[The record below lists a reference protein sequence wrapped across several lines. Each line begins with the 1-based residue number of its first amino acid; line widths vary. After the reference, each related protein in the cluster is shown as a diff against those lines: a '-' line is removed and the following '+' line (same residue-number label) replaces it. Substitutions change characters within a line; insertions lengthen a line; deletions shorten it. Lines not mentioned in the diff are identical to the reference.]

1 MDMDFDQEIGEQ
13 RVKRLINRF
22 ARRALIGSACVII
35 ALGTLLISA
44 ATNEQNLR
52 FDGKF
57 NIKLLQKNAQ
67 GVFEVADEVRFDN
80 GFNMKVSGMGRDSNV
95 NFDLRWSG
103 VSAKG
108 RRVNLQVAGPA
119 KASFD
124 SNTGLLRVSA
134 LYKGDVDGQPTSL
147 QVDLTTEQVTCP
159 GGSVSG
165 KPVKIN
171 GGVGAVELASCS
183 RVKDAKVIAGK
194 KAAGSGD
201 SPSELFARAMVMGR
215 ISSID

>member
-1 MDMDFDQEIGEQ
+1 MSFNQDISKQQIKQ
-13 RVKRLINRF
+13 PVNRF
-22 ARRALIGSACVII
+22 AKSALIGVALAVI
-35 ALGTLLISA
+35 ALGVFGSIA
-44 ATNEQNLR
+44 ATNDQNLR

-67 GVFEVADEVRFDN
+67 GVFEVADELRFDN
-80 GFNMKVSGMGRDSNV
+80 GFNMKVSGMGRNSSV

-103 VSAKG
+103 ASAKG
-108 RRVNLQVAGPA
+108 RRVNLQVDGPG

-124 SNTGLLRVSA
+124 SSTGLLRVSA

-147 QVDLTTEQVTCP
+147 QVDLTTEQVSCP

-171 GGVGAVELASCS
+171 GGTGMVELASCS

-194 KAAGSGD
+194 KAAGTGD
-201 SPSELFARAMVMGR
+201 SLSELFARAVVTGK
-215 ISSID
+215 ISPVN

>member
-1 MDMDFDQEIGEQ
+1 MNFDQEIDKQ
-13 RVKRLINRF
+13 MVKRPVNRF
-22 ARRALIGSACVII
+22 ARRALIAAACVII
-35 ALGTLLISA
+35 ALGALVSIA

-57 NIKLLQKNAQ
+57 NIKLMQKNAQ

-80 GFNMKVSGMGRDSNV
+80 GFNMKVSGMGRNSNV

-108 RRVNLQVAGPA
+108 RRVNLQVAGPG

-201 SPSELFARAMVMGR
+201 SPSELFARTVVTGK
-215 ISSID
+215 ISPVN